1 MTNKEIEARLKRAVS
16 ETTPDVL
23 EKVMSADVVKDERMA
38 NIMPMNNKKKKLAG
52 KIIAACAA
60 LAIVVSGA
68 AFFAGNARPESKVTI
83 DVNPSVEIITGKT
96 DKVKDVRP
104 LNDDGEAIIDGMD
117 FKDTDMDVVVNAL
130 IGSMAKKG
138 YLTEVKNENVLVSV
152 QNDDAAK
159 AEKIRVQVVGD
170 IRKALNDNNVSAT
183 VFNQVVTDDKS
194 AESLVKQYGISY
206 GKAVFIN
213 QLLTVAPDLDAKAL
227 SEMTISEIAA
237 LVESKNIDISKI
249 IRYEY
254 DDSIHENIEDAIED
268 WNEQDNA
275 LIAQEDYIGRE
286 AALYSALKHAGV
298 ATDKATGISV
308 KLDVDEDGV
317 EYDVEFYANG
327 KEYEYEI
334 NALTGKV
341 KHFESE
347 VADDYKYD
355 DDKDDKYDDDD
366 DDKVTVKPTS
376 APTQP
381 SSGKAVIGTDKA
393 KAAAFKHA
401 GVSASGVKVLSAEL
415 ERDDGVTKYDIEFVS
430 GKWEYDYDINAYTGA
445 VISMSKEL
453 YDDKQNDKNDYDD
466 RYDDDKDN
474 GRDD

>member
-38 NIMPMNNKKKKLAG
+38 NIMPMNSNKKKLAG

-60 LAIVVSGA
+60 IAIVFSGA
-68 AFFAGNARPESKVTI
+68 AFFAGNARPESKITI

-96 DKVKDVRP
+96 DRVKDVKP
-104 LNDDGEAIIDGMD
+104 LNDDGETIIDGMD
-117 FKDTDMDVVVNAL
+117 FKDTDIDVVVNAL
-130 IGSMAKKG
+130 IGSMAQKG

-152 QNDDAAK
+152 QNDDAEK
-159 AEKIRVQVVGD
+159 AEKIRQQVVGNV
-170 IRKALNDNNVSAT
+170 RKALSDNNVSAT

-194 AESLVKQYGISY
+194 AEDLVKQYGISY
-206 GKAVFIN
+206 GKAVFIS
-213 QLLTVAPDLDAKAL
+213 QLLTIAPDLDAKAL

-275 LIAQEDYIGRE
+275 LVSQEDYIGRE

-298 ATDKATGISV
+298 ASDKATGISV

-317 EYDVEFYANG
+317 EYDVEFHANG

-334 NALTGKV
+334 NALTGQI

-347 VADDYKYD
+347 IDNDYD
-355 DDKDDKYDDDD
+355 DRDDQDDKDDDD
-366 DDKVTVKPTS
+366 DDTVTTKPTS
-376 APTQP
+376 SSTQP
-381 SSGKAVIGTDKA
+381 STGAAVIGVEKA

-415 ERDDGVTKYDIEFVS
+415 ERDDGVTKYDIDFVS

-453 YDDKQNDKNDYDD
+453 YDDKQDYKNDIDD
-466 RYDDDKDN
+466 RYDDDKD
-474 GRDD
+474 DDRYDD

>member
-1 MTNKEIEARLKRAVS
+1 MTNKEIEARIKRAVS

-38 NIMPMNNKKKKLAG
+38 NIMPMNSNKKKLAG

-60 LAIVVSGA
+60 IAIVFSGA
-68 AFFAGNARPESKVTI
+68 AFFAGNARPESKITI

-96 DKVKDVRP
+96 DRVKDVKP
-104 LNDDGEAIIDGMD
+104 LNKDGKTIIDGMD
-117 FKDTDMDVVVNAL
+117 FKDTDIDVVVNAL
-130 IGSMAKKG
+130 IGSMAQKG

-159 AEKIRVQVVGD
+159 AEKIRQQVVGNV
-170 IRKALNDNNVSAT
+170 RKALSDNNVSAT

-194 AESLVKQYGISY
+194 AEDLVKQYGISY
-206 GKAVFIN
+206 GKAVFIS
-213 QLLTVAPDLDAKAL
+213 QLLTIAPDLDAKAL

-275 LIAQEDYIGRE
+275 LVSQEDYIGRE

-298 ATDKATGISV
+298 ASDKATGISV

-317 EYDVEFYANG
+317 EYDVEFHANG

-334 NALTGKV
+334 NALTGQI

-347 VADDYKYD
+347 IDNDYD
-355 DDKDDKYDDDD
+355 DRDDDD
-366 DDKVTVKPTS
+366 DDIVTTKPTS
-376 APTQP
+376 SSTQP
-381 SSGKAVIGTDKA
+381 STGAAVIGAEKA

-415 ERDDGVTKYDIEFVS
+415 ERDDGVTKYDIDFVS

-453 YDDKQNDKNDYDD
+453 YDDKQDDKNDDHDD
-466 RYDDDKDN
+466 RYDDDKD
-474 GRDD
+474 DDKYDD

>member
-1 MTNKEIEARLKRAVS
+1 MTNREIEARLKRAVS

-38 NIMPMNNKKKKLAG
+38 NIMPMNSNKKKLAG

-60 LAIVVSGA
+60 IAIVFSGA
-68 AFFAGNARPESKVTI
+68 AFFAGNARPESKITI

-96 DKVKDVRP
+96 DRVKDVKP
-104 LNDDGEAIIDGMD
+104 LNDDGETIIDGMD
-117 FKDTDMDVVVNAL
+117 FKDTDIDVVVNAL
-130 IGSMAKKG
+130 IGSMAQKG

-159 AEKIRVQVVGD
+159 AEKIRQQVVGNV
-170 IRKALNDNNVSAT
+170 RKALSDNNVSAT

-194 AESLVKQYGISY
+194 AEDLVKQYGISY
-206 GKAVFIN
+206 GKAVFIS
-213 QLLTVAPDLDAKAL
+213 QLLTIAPDLDAKAL

-275 LIAQEDYIGRE
+275 LVSQEDYIGRE

-298 ATDKATGISV
+298 VSDKATGISV

-317 EYDVEFYANG
+317 EYDVEFHANG

-334 NALTGKV
+334 NALTGQI

-347 VADDYKYD
+347 IDNDYD
-355 DDKDDKYDDDD
+355 DRDDKDDDD
-366 DDKVTVKPTS
+366 DDKVTSKPTAS
-376 APTQP
+376 QSQP
-381 SSGKAVIGTDKA
+381 STGAAVIGAEKA

-415 ERDDGVTKYDIEFVS
+415 ERDDGVTKYDIDFVS

-453 YDDKQNDKNDYDD
+453 YDDKQDDKNDDHDD
-466 RYDDDKDN
+466 RYDDDKD
-474 GRDD
+474 DDKYDD

>member
-1 MTNKEIEARLKRAVS
+1 MTNREIEARLKRAVS

-38 NIMPMNNKKKKLAG
+38 NIMPMNSNKKKLAG

-60 LAIVVSGA
+60 IAIVFSGA
-68 AFFAGNARPESKVTI
+68 AFFAGNAKPESKITI

-96 DKVKDVRP
+96 DRVKDVKP
-104 LNDDGEAIIDGMD
+104 LNEDGEVIIDGMD
-117 FKDTDMDVVVNAL
+117 FKDTDIDVVVNAL
-130 IGSMAKKG
+130 IGSMAQKG

-159 AEKIRVQVVGD
+159 AEKIRQQVVGNV
-170 IRKALNDNNVSAT
+170 RKALSDNNVSAT

-194 AESLVKQYGISY
+194 AEDLVKQYSISY
-206 GKAVFIN
+206 GKAVFIS
-213 QLLTVAPDLDAKAL
+213 QLLTIAPDLDAKAL

-275 LIAQEDYIGRE
+275 LVSQEDYIGRE

-298 ATDKATGISV
+298 ASDKATGISV

-317 EYDVEFYANG
+317 EYDVEFHANG

-334 NALTGKV
+334 NALTGQI

-347 VADDYKYD
+347 IDNDYD
-355 DDKDDKYDDDD
+355 DRDDQDDKD
-366 DDKVTVKPTS
+366 DDKVTVKPTAS
-376 APTQP
+376 QTQP
-381 SSGKAVIGTDKA
+381 STGAAVIGVEKA
-393 KAAAFKHA
+393 KTAAFNHA
-401 GVSASGVKVLSAEL
+401 GVSASGVKVISAEL

-453 YDDKQNDKNDYDD
+453 YDDKYDDDKNDDDHDD
-466 RYDDDKDN
+466 RYDDDKD
-474 GRDD
+474 DDRYDD

>member
-38 NIMPMNNKKKKLAG
+38 NIMPMNSNKKKLAG

-60 LAIVVSGA
+60 IAIVFSGA
-68 AFFAGNARPESKVTI
+68 AFFLGNARPESRITI

-96 DKVKDVRP
+96 DRVKDVKP
-104 LNDDGEAIIDGMD
+104 LNEDGKTIIDGMD

-130 IGSMAKKG
+130 IGSMAQKG

-152 QNDDAAK
+152 QNDDAEK
-159 AEKIRVQVVGD
+159 AEKIRQQVVGNV
-170 IRKALNDNNVSAT
+170 RKALSDNNVSAT

-194 AESLVKQYGISY
+194 AEDLAKQYGISY
-206 GKAVFIN
+206 GKAVFIS
-213 QLLTVAPDLDAKAL
+213 QLLTIAPDLDAKTL

-275 LIAQEDYIGRE
+275 LVSQDDYIGRE

-298 ATDKATGISV
+298 TADKATGISV

-317 EYDVEFYANG
+317 EYDVEFHANG

-334 NALTGKV
+334 NALTGKI

-347 VADDYKYD
+347 TDKDNDYD
-355 DDKDDKYDDDD
+355 DRYDKDDDD
-366 DDKVTVKPTS
+366 DDKVTSKPTS
-376 APTQP
+376 SSTQP
-381 SSGKAVIGTDKA
+381 SAGAAVIGVEKA

-401 GVSASGVKVLSAEL
+401 GVSASAVKVLSAEL

-430 GKWEYDYDINAYTGA
+430 GKWEYDYDINASTGA

-453 YDDKQNDKNDYDD
+453 YDDKQDDKNDIDD
-466 RYDDDKDN
+466 RYDDDKDD

>member
-1 MTNKEIEARLKRAVS
+1 MTNKEIEARIKRAVS

-38 NIMPMNNKKKKLAG
+38 NIMPMNSNKKKLAG
-52 KIIAACAA
+52 KIIAACATI
-60 LAIVVSGA
+60 AIVFSG
-68 AFFAGNARPESKVTI
+68 ARPESRITI

-96 DKVKDVRP
+96 DRVKDVKP
-104 LNDDGEAIIDGMD
+104 LNDDGETIIDGMD
-117 FKDTDMDVVVNAL
+117 FKDTDIDVVVNAL
-130 IGSMAKKG
+130 IGSMAQKG

-152 QNDDAAK
+152 QNDDAEK
-159 AEKIRVQVVGD
+159 AEKIRQQVVGNV
-170 IRKALNDNNVSAT
+170 RKALSDNNVSAT

-194 AESLVKQYGISY
+194 AEDLVKQYGISY
-206 GKAVFIN
+206 GKAVFIS
-213 QLLTVAPDLDAKAL
+213 QLLTIAPDLDAKAL

-275 LIAQEDYIGRE
+275 LVSQEDYIGRE

-298 ATDKATGISV
+298 ASDKATGISV

-317 EYDVEFYANG
+317 EYDVEFHANG

-334 NALTGKV
+334 NALTGQI

-347 VADDYKYD
+347 IDNDYD
-355 DDKDDKYDDDD
+355 DRDDQDDKDDDD
-366 DDKVTVKPTS
+366 DDTVTTKPTS
-376 APTQP
+376 SSTQP
-381 SSGKAVIGTDKA
+381 STGAAVIGVEKA

-415 ERDDGVTKYDIEFVS
+415 ERDDGVTKYDIDFVS

-453 YDDKQNDKNDYDD
+453 YDDKQDDKNDDHDD
-466 RYDDDKDN
+466 KDDDKY
-474 GRDD
+474 DD

>member
-1 MTNKEIEARLKRAVS
+1 
-16 ETTPDVL
+16 
-23 EKVMSADVVKDERMA
+23 
-38 NIMPMNNKKKKLAG
+38 
-52 KIIAACAA
+52 
-60 LAIVVSGA
+60 
-68 AFFAGNARPESKVTI
+68 
-83 DVNPSVEIITGKT
+83 
-96 DKVKDVRP
+96 
-104 LNDDGEAIIDGMD
+104 MD
-117 FKDTDMDVVVNAL
+117 FKDTDIDVVVNAL
-130 IGSMAKKG
+130 IGSMAQKG

-152 QNDDAAK
+152 QNDDAEK
-159 AEKIRVQVVGD
+159 AEKIRQQVVGNV
-170 IRKALNDNNVSAT
+170 RKALSDNNVSAT

-194 AESLVKQYGISY
+194 AEDFVKQYGISY
-206 GKAVFIN
+206 GKAVFIS
-213 QLLTVAPDLDAKAL
+213 QLLTIAPDLDAKAL

-275 LIAQEDYIGRE
+275 LVSQEDYIGRE

-298 ATDKATGISV
+298 ASDKATGISV

-317 EYDVEFYANG
+317 EYDVEFRANG

-334 NALTGKV
+334 NALTGQI

-347 VADDYKYD
+347 IDNDYD
-355 DDKDDKYDDDD
+355 DRDDQDDKDDDD
-366 DDKVTVKPTS
+366 DDTVTTKPTS
-376 APTQP
+376 SSTQP
-381 SSGKAVIGTDKA
+381 SSGAAVIGTEKA
-393 KAAAFKHA
+393 KAAAFNHA

-415 ERDDGVTKYDIEFVS
+415 ERDDGVTKYDIDFVS

-453 YDDKQNDKNDYDD
+453 YDDKQDDKNDIDD
-466 RYDDDKDN
+466 RYDDDKD
-474 GRDD
+474 DDRYDD